1 MRQPAPRCAHPAA
14 EPPELRSKIRII
26 LVLQHLR
33 LHIGEESPV
42 ARLKSRV
49 RGSWGKREE
58 PGRSEAEETEV
69 WREESM
75 LRASTDDWANRLLR
89 TRNIKWGAG
98 LRWRFPTQ
106 TRTRVTLKGTALQGF
121 CYQLV
126 IA

>member
-14 EPPELRSKIRII
+14 ELPELQSKIRII

-42 ARLKSRV
+42 ARLESRV
-49 RGSWGKREE
+49 RGSWGKRKE
-58 PGRSEAEETEV
+58 PERSKAEEV

-75 LRASTDDWANRLLR
+75 RRASTDDWANTLLR

-106 TRTRVTLKGTALQGF
+106 TRT
-121 CYQLV
+121 
-126 IA
+126 